1 MFVWLPVQYA
11 FDFFFMQMVDM
22 FPSVLR
28 NFILDPCL
36 TPFLEMFA
44 QEFWRNPFGHKT
56 RQFNPRFGGVYL
68 VVLPEIQSWDDIVW

>member
-28 NFILDPCL
+28 NFILDPCWHL
-36 TPFLEMFA
+36 
-44 QEFWRNPFGHKT
+44 FWRCLRRNFEEIHLDTKHVNLT
-56 RQFNPRFGGVYL
+56 LDL
-68 VVLPEIQSWDDIVW
+68 VEFI